1 MRQELQCPSLSPSG
15 DVVTVRRAPNPVHIR
30 IFVVRFAQKALY
42 ETHSQAIF
50 FCHMWVAAGWQRYSD
65 IDQQVFQLGNGDAY
79 QQLDCGIYNSVSLSG
94 ESDGAGCYIEYTNRQ
109 LARQGRYPSNVLLA
123 FVLFTNSDHAI
134 LNGSLFTSKD
144 VILVG
149 PGSEYE
155 GFTPAGHKPAVFYMN
170 LESETSVPLRRLASQ
185 QAGRIRKVTDPE
197 LAGRF
202 RGMAASFL
210 HSWDERTA
218 NISIPQSALQGL
230 MFDLLTSPGATN
242 GSSHPSIQLYRTA
255 RDVMLDA
262 LEETL
267 TIPEIASRVG
277 TSRRTLEKTF
287 DDCVSVSPARFHKL
301 LRLNNARRLLLSG
314 QHSVSRAAT
323 SSGLYHLG
331 RFSGDYHS
339 LFGELPSQTAQRAR
353 TFI

>member
-1 MRQELQCPSLSPSG
+1 
-15 DVVTVRRAPNPVHIR
+15 
-30 IFVVRFAQKALY
+30 
-42 ETHSQAIF
+42 
-50 FCHMWVAAGWQRYSD
+50 MWVAAGWQRYND
-65 IDQQVFQLGNGDAY
+65 IDLQVLHLGNGDAY
-79 QQLDCGIYNSVSLSG
+79 QQLDCGFYDSVSVAG
-94 ESDGAGCYIEYTNRQ
+94 ESDGAGCYIERTNRQ
-109 LARQGRYPSNVLLA
+109 LARQGRYPSHIVLALVLL
-123 FVLFTNSDHAI
+123 TSSDHAI
-134 LNGSLFTSKD
+134 LNGSLFSGDD

-155 GFTPAGHKPAVFYMN
+155 SFTPAGHKPAVFYMR
-170 LESETSVPLRRLASQ
+170 LESETNVPLLRLANQ
-185 QAGRIRKVTDPE
+185 QAGRIRKVADPE

-202 RGMAASFL
+202 RVLAANFL
-210 HSWDERTA
+210 HSWDKRTTS
-218 NISIPQSALQGL
+218 ISIPQSALQGL
-230 MFDLLTSPGATN
+230 MFELLTSPSAAN
-242 GSSHPSIQLYRTA
+242 GSSHPSIQIYRAA

-262 LEETL
+262 LAETL
-267 TIPEIASRVG
+267 TIPELASRVG